1 MSDQTSEA
9 TKIYAAVLAAG
20 ESKRFGSSKQLTLFD
35 GEPLVR
41 RAARL
46 ARQCCGDRT
55 AIVIGDR
62 AAEVAAAADGE
73 CRFMLVNER
82 HAEGIGSSISLA
94 ARALGPVADAIV
106 LLLADQPLISSAHVG
121 ALLDTW
127 SGDDDEIVISGF
139 DGAQGPP
146 VLLPRG
152 TFHEL
157 AKLGGDQGARRLLA
171 NKRFSITTVDCAC
184 AAADVDTPADLE
196 RIAQLA
202 E

>member
-1 MSDQTSEA
+1 MSDDTSDS
-9 TKIYAAVLAAG
+9 TRIYAAVLAAG
-20 ESKRFGSSKQLTLFD
+20 ESKRFGSSKQLALFE
-35 GEPLVR
+35 GETLVR

-55 AIVIGDR
+55 AIVVGDR
-62 AAEVAAAADGE
+62 AADVAAAADGE
-73 CRFMLVNER
+73 CHFMLVNER

-94 ARALGPVADAIV
+94 ARALGPVADAIL
-106 LLLADQPLISSAHVG
+106 LLLADQPLIASAHVA
-121 ALLDTW
+121 ALLDAW
-127 SGDDDEIVISGF
+127 SGADDEIVISGF
-139 DGAQGPP
+139 DHVQGPP
-146 VLLPRG
+146 VLLPRE
-152 TFHEL
+152 TYHEL

-171 NKRFSITTVDCAC
+171 NKRFRVTTVDCAS